1 MSSTRALLVAALAAS
16 LAACA
21 GTKSMKPSTE
31 VIDSVPA
38 PEPAPAAEVAAPE
51 PGACS
56 VDADCGQGE
65 RCDAGRCALA
75 PASTCELVRVAFAFD
90 SAQLDPQAMGV
101 LRDNARCVAERRAAA
116 ILIEGHA
123 DERGTVQYNVAL
135 GARRAEAVRRYFAD
149 LGVKAKLE
157 TVSFGEEL
165 PIVNGAG
172 EGAWAQN
179 RRAEL
184 RLPGERRSD
193 GTTVSVQ

>member
-31 VIDSVPA
+31 IIDAAPEAPA
-38 PEPAPAAEVAAPE
+38 PVAEVAAPV

-56 VDADCGQGE
+56 VDADCGSGE
-65 RCDAGRCALA
+65 RCDAGRCALP
-75 PASTCELVRVAFAFD
+75 PAATCELVRVAFAFD

-101 LRDNARCVAERRAAA
+101 LRDNARCIAERRAAA

-165 PIVNGAG
+165 PVARGAG
-172 EGAWAQN
+172 EVEWAQN

-193 GTTVSVQ
+193 GMSVSVQ

>member
-31 VIDSVPA
+31 IIDAAPEAPA
-38 PEPAPAAEVAAPE
+38 PVAEVAAPL

-56 VDADCGQGE
+56 VDADCGSGE

-75 PASTCELVRVAFAFD
+75 PAATCELVRVAFAFD

-101 LRDNARCVAERRAAA
+101 LRDNARCIAERRAAA

-149 LGVKAKLE
+149 LGVKARLE

-165 PIVNGAG
+165 PVARGAG
-172 EGAWAQN
+172 EVEWAQN

-193 GTTVSVQ
+193 GMSVSVQ

>member
-31 VIDSVPA
+31 VIDA
-38 PEPAPAAEVAAPE
+38 APAPAPVAEVAAPV

-56 VDADCGQGE
+56 VDADCGSGE

-90 SAQLDPQAMGV
+90 SAQLDQRSLDV
-101 LRDNARCVAERRAAA
+101 LRDNARCIAERRAAA

-149 LGVKAKLE
+149 LGVKARLE

-165 PIVNGAG
+165 PLARGAG
-172 EGAWAQN
+172 EQEWAQN

-193 GTTVSVQ
+193 GMSVSVQ